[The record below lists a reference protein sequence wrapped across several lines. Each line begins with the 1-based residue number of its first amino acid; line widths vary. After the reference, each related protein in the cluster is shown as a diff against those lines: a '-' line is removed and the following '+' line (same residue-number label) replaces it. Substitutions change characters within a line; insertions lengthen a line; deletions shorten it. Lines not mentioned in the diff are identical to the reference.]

1 MHKSV
6 VAFYYIISTFFIF
19 IFIVF
24 HIQVKTWATEAR
36 FLLNY
41 VDEVTKGED
50 FRYTDE
56 LKNNLLNEVQNNPET
71 IKYHEYF
78 SSQENAYPANLMR
91 FIHAYL
97 KSVQPY
103 FISSVSSNSGA
114 EFNFLI
120 NNGKPYTL
128 SVNFVKKDEKYYL
141 NNISN
146 FSNIFKE
153 LNCQK
158 IYLANE
164 NTP

>member
-6 VAFYYIISTFFIF
+6 VAIYYLISTFHIL

-24 HIQVKTWATEAR
+24 HIQVKTWATEAG

-41 VDEVTKGED
+41 VDEVTKEES
-50 FRYTDE
+50 FSYTHE
-56 LKNNLLNEVQNNPET
+56 LKNNLLNEVQNNSET
-71 IKYHEYF
+71 VKYLEYF
-78 SSQENAYPANLMR
+78 SSQKNAYPSNLMC

-103 FISSVSSNSGA
+103 FISSVSSDSVA
-114 EFNFLI
+114 QFNFLI
-120 NNGKPYTL
+120 NNGNVYIL
-128 SVNFVKKDEKYYL
+128 SVNFVKKDQEYYL